1 MTGAGRL
8 GWAALTA
15 VAFGSGALSNARE
28 SRIPTPVPGGVPVRY
43 SEGTV
48 HGFLVLTTAGGDVLA
63 HGDLLQVVSNEGI
76 ASRMVF
82 HFPDGSLFEESATF
96 TQQGVFAL
104 KSYHLVQSGPAFPDD
119 LDARLLRSGVYSVMT
134 KSHKD
139 GSDHQYDGTISM
151 PGDVYNGMIPV
162 IVKNVSTRQNT
173 SVHMI
178 AFTPQPRMIT
188 LEMAPASA
196 TEKVHLGGHEETTV
210 NFALK
215 PQLGFL
221 LHIAAKLSG
230 KMPPD
235 SHMWVVTD
243 DVPAFARS
251 EGPLYTGP
259 VWRIALA
266 SPSTAH

>member
-1 MTGAGRL
+1 M

-15 VAFGSGALSNARE
+15 VAFGTGAMSNMRE
-28 SRIPTPVPGGVPVRY
+28 SRIPMPMPGGVPVRY
-43 SEGTV
+43 TEGTV
-48 HGFLVLTTAGGDVLA
+48 HGFLVLTTDAGDVLA

-82 HFPDGSLFEESATF
+82 RFPDGSVFDESATF

-104 KSYHLVQSGPAFPDD
+104 KSYHLVQSGPAFTDD
-119 LDARLLRSGVYSVMT
+119 LDARLSHSGAYSVTT

-139 GSDHQYDGTISM
+139 GSDHVYDGTIAM
-151 PGDVYNGMIPV
+151 HGDVYNGMVPV
-162 IVKNVSTRQNT
+162 IVKNVSTRENT
-173 SVHMI
+173 SVHLV
-178 AFTPQPRMIT
+178 AFMPEPRMIT
-188 LEMAPASA
+188 LELAPASV
-196 TEKVHLGGHEETTV
+196 TEKVHVGGHQETAV

-215 PQLGFL
+215 PQLGFF
-221 LHIAAKLSG
+221 LHIAAKLTG

-259 VWRIALA
+259 VRRIALA
-266 SPSTAH
+266 SPSTTH